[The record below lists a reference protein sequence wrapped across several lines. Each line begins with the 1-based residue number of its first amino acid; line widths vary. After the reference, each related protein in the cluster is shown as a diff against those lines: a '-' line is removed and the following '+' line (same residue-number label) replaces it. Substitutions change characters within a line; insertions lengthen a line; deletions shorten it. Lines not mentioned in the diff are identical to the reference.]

1 MLDDSRASGHE
12 QKLCRGTLR
21 GVGRAPVEHQEQ
33 ETVHTTVA
41 AAASGYH
48 CCLVTHL
55 RFPLRRRSRKPA
67 NSIRGHVDVPSD
79 PTVPRDLVRFE
90 GWALHGNGVPARVD
104 LVFNDTTSIPAA
116 IGMHRPDVP
125 AGLKE
130 PDAAAACGWAVT
142 VDLVPFTSGELRVH
156 VVAVDDSGVHL
167 TIASQVY
174 ELVDGHVEPR
184 TDGPAA
190 VSKRLL
196 ATPEWKWDLPDHLAD
211 TTAEVSREISSS
223 ERMPSEDIEGY
234 LEVGRSALKA
244 IRLTQIAS
252 GKADFGAILDMPSGH
267 GRVLRWLKAAYPDA
281 KLTACDLLPD
291 GVDFCAE
298 HLGATP
304 VYSSPWPTADAF
316 SDRYDLI
323 FVGSL
328 LTHVDVP
335 LWDHL
340 ITLWHDLLTPDG
352 LLVVTT
358 HGELVA
364 ERMRAGHLYGY
375 PAPAVTRALRAY
387 EHAGFTF
394 LEEPPANIEY
404 GITLARPEWTLS
416 RLLRHPD
423 FRVVMSGEALWDRH
437 QDVTA
442 VVKRP
447 LTLG

>member
-1 MLDDSRASGHE
+1 MARLGAGPESSKNRNQCGRWPALPPFTNIAPGMTDSR
-12 QKLCRGTLR
+12 
-21 GVGRAPVEHQEQ
+21 
-33 ETVHTTVA
+33 
-41 AAASGYH
+41 
-48 CCLVTHL
+48 
-55 RFPLRRRSRKPA
+55 FPSRRRSRKTA
-67 NSIRGHVDVPSD
+67 RSVRGHVDLPVA
-79 PTVPRDLVRFE
+79 TTIPRDLVRFE
-90 GWALHGNGVPARVD
+90 GWALQGSGVPARIDV
-104 LVFNDTTSIPAA
+104 VFNDTTSIPAA
-116 IGMHRPDVP
+116 IGLHRPDVP

-130 PDAAAACGWAVT
+130 PDAVAACGWAVT
-142 VDLVPFTSGELRVH
+142 VDLLPFPSGELTVQ
-156 VVAVDDSGVHL
+156 VVAGDRSGARSTVAHR
-167 TIASQVY
+167 VY
-174 ELVDGHVEPR
+174 ELVDRH
-184 TDGPAA
+184 TDIPNVDLVA
-190 VSKRLL
+190 VSERRSP
-196 ATPEWKWDLPDHLAD
+196 TPKWTWDLPDCLAE
-211 TTAEVSREISSS
+211 TTAEVSREISSN
-223 ERMPSEDIEGY
+223 ERMPSEDVEMY

-244 IRLTQIAS
+244 IRLAQITS
-252 GKADFGAILDMPSGH
+252 GKSDFVSILDMPSGH

-281 KLTACDLLPD
+281 RLTACDLLTD
-291 GVDFCAE
+291 GVDFCTE
-298 HLGATP
+298 SLGATP
-304 VYSSPWPTADAF
+304 VYSSARPEAITFP
-316 SDRYDLI
+316 DRYDLI

-423 FRVVMSGEALWDRH
+423 FRVVMAGEALWDRH

-442 VVKRP
+442 VVKRS

>member
-1 MLDDSRASGHE
+1 MTTIGPGMTDSRLSLPRDSRTAAVSA
-12 QKLCRGTLR
+12 RGCIDL
-21 GVGRAPVEHQEQ
+21 
-33 ETVHTTVA
+33 
-41 AAASGYH
+41 
-48 CCLVTHL
+48 
-55 RFPLRRRSRKPA
+55 PA
-67 NSIRGHVDVPSD
+67 GATI
-79 PTVPRDLVRFE
+79 PRDLVRFE
-90 GWALHGNGVPARVD
+90 GWALQGNHVPARID
-104 LVFNDTTSIPAA
+104 LVFNETTSIPAA
-116 IGMHRPDVP
+116 IGVHRPDVP

-130 PDAAAACGWAVT
+130 PDAAAACGWGVT
-142 VDLVPFTSGELRVH
+142 VDLLPFASGDLRVH
-156 VVAVDDSGVHL
+156 VLAVDGSGVHS
-167 TIASQVY
+167 TVASQVY
-174 ELVDGHVEPR
+174 ELVDGQVAPLNA
-184 TDGPAA
+184 DPAD
-190 VSKRLL
+190 VSERRL
-196 ATPEWKWDLPDHLAD
+196 ATPQWKWDLPECLAE
-211 TTAEVSREISSS
+211 TAAEVSREISSS
-223 ERMPSEDIEGY
+223 ERMPSEDVEVY
-234 LEVGRSALKA
+234 LDVGRSALKA
-244 IRLTQIAS
+244 IRLAQIAS
-252 GKADFGAILDMPSGH
+252 GKQDFGSILDMPSGH

-298 HLGATP
+298 HLGATA

-375 PAPAVTRALRAY
+375 PAPGVTRALRAY

-394 LEEPPANIEY
+394 LEEPPANIDY
-404 GITLARPEWTLS
+404 GITLVRPDWTLS

-423 FRVVMSGEALWDRH
+423 FRVVMVGEALWDRH

-447 LTLG
+447 LTLV